1 MPLHP
6 GPGGDGTAYGLIAA
20 RSVSSCPVF
29 SSPELSA
36 FLTTTGVVAI
46 AEIGD
51 KTQLLSLLL
60 AARFHRPW
68 PILAGILVATVANHL
83 AAAAL
88 GVWLEDLLAP
98 QVLRWVLIASFV
110 AMAIWTLIPDKLDDD
125 AGPKSGPGRS
135 SWGVFLTTL
144 TMFFIAEIGDKTQLA
159 TTALAARYDAI
170 LIITAAS
177 TLGLMLANVPVVFL
191 GKALMRRLP
200 LNLARYL
207 AAAAFLLLALALLLM
222 G

>member
-1 MPLHP
+1 MFAAPDLSA
-6 GPGGDGTAYGLIAA
+6 TA
-20 RSVSSCPVF
+20 
-29 SSPELSA
+29 LSA
-36 FLTTTGVVAI
+36 FLTTTGVVAV

-60 AARFHRPW
+60 AARFNRPW
-68 PILAGILVATVANHL
+68 PILAGILAATVANHL
-83 AAAAL
+83 AAAAI

-110 AMAIWTLIPDKLDDD
+110 AMAVWTLIPDKLEDD
-125 AGPKSGPGRS
+125 AAPQS
-135 SWGVFLTTL
+135 SRWGAFLTTL
-144 TMFFIAEIGDKTQLA
+144 VMFFIAEIGDKTQLA

-170 LIITAAS
+170 LIVTAAS

-207 AAAAFLLLALALLLM
+207 AAAAFLLLALVLLLT

>member
-1 MPLHP
+1 MF
-6 GPGGDGTAYGLIAA
+6 AA
-20 RSVSSCPVF
+20 
-29 SSPELSA
+29 PEVSA
-36 FLTTTGVVAI
+36 FLTTTGVVAV

-60 AARFHRPW
+60 AARFNRPW
-68 PILAGILVATVANHL
+68 PILAGILAATVANHL

-98 QVLRWVLIASFV
+98 HVLRWVLIGSFV
-110 AMAIWTLIPDKLDDD
+110 AMAVWTLIPDKLEDD
-125 AGPKSGPGRS
+125 AAQNTGR
-135 SWGVFLTTL
+135 WGAFLTTL
-144 TMFFIAEIGDKTQLA
+144 AMFFIAEIGDKTQLA

-170 LIITAAS
+170 LIVTAAS

-207 AAAAFLLLALALLLM
+207 AAAAFLLLALALLLT

>member
-1 MPLHP
+1 M
-6 GPGGDGTAYGLIAA
+6 
-20 RSVSSCPVF
+20 
-29 SSPELSA
+29 SA

-60 AARFHRPW
+60 AARFNRPW
-68 PILAGILVATVANHL
+68 PILAGILAATIANHL

-110 AMAIWTLIPDKLDDD
+110 AMAVWTLIPDKLEED
-125 AGPKSGPGRS
+125 AAQSTGR
-135 SWGVFLTTL
+135 WGAFLTTL
-144 TMFFIAEIGDKTQLA
+144 VMFFIAEIGDKTQLA

-170 LIITAAS
+170 LIVTAAS

-207 AAAAFLLLALALLLM
+207 AAAAFLLLALVLLLA

>member
-1 MPLHP
+1 MF
-6 GPGGDGTAYGLIAA
+6 A
-20 RSVSSCPVF
+20 
-29 SSPELSA
+29 SPEFPA
-36 FLTTTGVVAI
+36 FFTTAGVVAI

-83 AAAAL
+83 GAAAI
-88 GVWLEDLLAP
+88 GVWLEDLLEP
-98 QVLRWVLIASFV
+98 RVLRWVLIASFL
-110 AMAIWTLIPDKLDDD
+110 AMAIWTLIPDKLDEDE
-125 AGPKSGPGRS
+125 APRNRR
-135 SWGVFLTTL
+135 WGAFLTTL
-144 TMFFIAEIGDKTQLA
+144 VMFFLAEIGDKTQLA

-170 LIITAAS
+170 LAVTAAS
-177 TLGLMLANVPVVFL
+177 TLGLMLANVPAVFL

-200 LNLARYL
+200 LRLARYL
-207 AAAAFLLLALALLLM
+207 AAAAFLLLAVALLLA

>member
-1 MPLHP
+1 M
-6 GPGGDGTAYGLIAA
+6 AIIAA
-20 RSVSSCPVF
+20 RSVPSAPMF
-29 SSPELSA
+29 ASPELSA
-36 FLTTTGVVAI
+36 FLTTTGVVAV

-68 PILAGILVATVANHL
+68 PILAGILVATIANHI

-98 QVLRWVLIASFV
+98 DVLRWVLIASFL
-110 AMAIWTLIPDKLDDD
+110 AMAVWTLIPDKLDEDE
-125 AGPKSGPGRS
+125 APKSSR
-135 SWGVFLTTL
+135 WGAFLTTL

-170 LIITAAS
+170 LLITAAS
-177 TLGLMLANVPVVFL
+177 TFGLMLANLPVVFL
-191 GKALMRRLP
+191 GKALMKRIP
-200 LNLARYL
+200 LQLARYL
-207 AAAAFLLLALALLLM
+207 AAAAFLLLALALLVA

>member
-1 MPLHP
+1 M
-6 GPGGDGTAYGLIAA
+6 ALIAA
-20 RSVSSCPVF
+20 RSRCACPMF
-29 SSPELSA
+29 SVPDLSA
-36 FLTTTGVVAI
+36 FLTTTGVVAV

-68 PILAGILVATVANHL
+68 PILAGIFAATVANHL
-83 AAAAL
+83 AAAAI

-98 QVLRWVLIASFV
+98 QVLRWVLVASFL
-110 AMAIWTLIPDKLDDD
+110 AMAIWTLIPDRLEDD
-125 AGPKSGPGRS
+125 AGPRS
-135 SWGVFLTTL
+135 SRWGAFLTTL
-144 TMFFIAEIGDKTQLA
+144 TMFFVAEIGDKTQLA

-170 LIITAAS
+170 LVVTAAS

-200 LNLARYL
+200 LKLARYL
-207 AAAAFLLLALALLLM
+207 AAGAFLLLALALLLAR
-222 G
+222 

>member
-1 MPLHP
+1 MFAVP
-6 GPGGDGTAYGLIAA
+6 D
-20 RSVSSCPVF
+20 
-29 SSPELSA
+29 LSA
-36 FLTTTGVVAI
+36 FLTTAGVVAV

-60 AARFHRPW
+60 AARFNRPW
-68 PILAGILVATVANHL
+68 PILAGILAATIANHL

-125 AGPKSGPGRS
+125 AAPKSGPRNS
-135 SWGVFLTTL
+135 SWGAFLTTL

-170 LIITAAS
+170 LVVTAAS

>member
-1 MPLHP
+1 M
-6 GPGGDGTAYGLIAA
+6 ASIAA
-20 RSVSSCPVF
+20 RSVTSCPMF
-29 SSPELSA
+29 DTLPLSHILGP

-83 AAAAL
+83 AAAAI
-88 GVWLEDLLAP
+88 GVWLEGLLEP
-98 QVLRWVLIASFV
+98 RVLRWVLIASFL
-110 AMAIWTLIPDKLDDD
+110 AMAAWTLIPDKLEEE
-125 AGPKSGPGRS
+125 AAPKSQR
-135 SWGVFLTTL
+135 WGAFLTTL
-144 TMFFIAEIGDKTQLA
+144 AMFFLAEIGDKTQLA

-170 LIITAAS
+170 LAVTAAS
-177 TLGLMLANVPVVFL
+177 TLGLMLANVPVVLL

-200 LNLARYL
+200 LRLARYL
-207 AAAAFLLLALALLLM
+207 AAAAFLLLAVVLLLA

>member
-1 MPLHP
+1 MFAVP
-6 GPGGDGTAYGLIAA
+6 D
-20 RSVSSCPVF
+20 
-29 SSPELSA
+29 LSA

-60 AARFHRPW
+60 AARFNRPW
-68 PILAGILVATVANHL
+68 PILAGILAATIANHL

-98 QVLRWVLIASFV
+98 HVLRWVLIASFV
-110 AMAIWTLIPDKLDDD
+110 AMAVWTLIPDKLEDD
-125 AGPKSGPGRS
+125 AARSTGR
-135 SWGVFLTTL
+135 WGAFLTTL

-159 TTALAARYDAI
+159 TTALAARYEAI
-170 LIITAAS
+170 LIVTAAS

-200 LNLARYL
+200 LTLVRYL
-207 AAAAFLLLALALLLM
+207 AASAFLLLALVLLLT

>member
-1 MPLHP
+1 MF
-6 GPGGDGTAYGLIAA
+6 A
-20 RSVSSCPVF
+20 VSD
-29 SSPELSA
+29 LSA
-36 FLTTTGVVAI
+36 FLTTTGVVAV

-60 AARFHRPW
+60 AARFNRPW
-68 PILAGILVATVANHL
+68 PILAGILAATVANHL
-83 AAAAL
+83 AAAAI

-110 AMAIWTLIPDKLDDD
+110 AMAVWTLIPDKLEDD
-125 AGPKSGPGRS
+125 AARNTGR
-135 SWGVFLTTL
+135 WGAFLTTL
-144 TMFFIAEIGDKTQLA
+144 VMFFIAEIGDKTQLA

-170 LIITAAS
+170 LIVTAAS

-207 AAAAFLLLALALLLM
+207 AAAAFLLLALVLLLT

>member
-1 MPLHP
+1 MSLAP
-6 GPGGDGTAYGLIAA
+6 D
-20 RSVSSCPVF
+20 
-29 SSPELSA
+29 LSA
-36 FLTTTGVVAI
+36 FLTTAGVVAV

-68 PILAGILVATVANHL
+68 PILAGILAATIANHL
-83 AAAAL
+83 AAAAI

-98 QVLRWVLIASFV
+98 HILRWVLIASFV
-110 AMAIWTLIPDKLDDD
+110 AMAIWTLIPDKLEDD
-125 AGPKSGPGRS
+125 AAQNTGR
-135 SWGVFLTTL
+135 WGAFLTTL
-144 TMFFIAEIGDKTQLA
+144 AMFFIAEIGDKTQLA

-170 LIITAAS
+170 LLITAAS

-207 AAAAFLLLALALLLM
+207 AAAAFLLLALVLLLA

>member
-1 MPLHP
+1 M
-6 GPGGDGTAYGLIAA
+6 ALIAA
-20 RSVSSCPVF
+20 RSPMCCPMFAIPDV
-29 SSPELSA
+29 SA
-36 FLTTTGVVAI
+36 FLTTTGVVAV

-60 AARFHRPW
+60 AARFNRPW
-68 PILAGILVATVANHL
+68 PILAGILAATIANHL

-98 QVLRWVLIASFV
+98 HVLRWALIASFV
-110 AMAIWTLIPDKLDDD
+110 AMAVWTLIPDKLEED
-125 AGPKSGPGRS
+125 AAQGTGR
-135 SWGVFLTTL
+135 WGAFLTTL
-144 TMFFIAEIGDKTQLA
+144 AMFFIAEIGDKTQLA

-170 LIITAAS
+170 LLVTAAS

-200 LNLARYL
+200 LALARYL
-207 AAAAFLLLALALLLM
+207 AAAAFLLLALVLLLA

>member
-1 MPLHP
+1 MFAVP
-6 GPGGDGTAYGLIAA
+6 D
-20 RSVSSCPVF
+20 V
-29 SSPELSA
+29 SA
-36 FLTTTGVVAI
+36 FLTTTGVVAV

-68 PILAGILVATVANHL
+68 PILAGILAATVANHL
-83 AAAAL
+83 AAAAI
-88 GVWLEDLLAP
+88 GVWLEDLLSP

-110 AMAIWTLIPDKLDDD
+110 AMAIWTLIPDKLDDE
-125 AGPKSGPGRS
+125 AAQNTGR
-135 SWGVFLTTL
+135 WGAFLTTL

-170 LIITAAS
+170 LLVTAAS

-191 GKALMRRLP
+191 GKALMQRLP
-200 LNLARYL
+200 LALARYL
-207 AAAAFLLLALALLLM
+207 AAAAFLLLALVLLLT

>member
-1 MPLHP
+1 MFAVP
-6 GPGGDGTAYGLIAA
+6 D
-20 RSVSSCPVF
+20 
-29 SSPELSA
+29 LSA
-36 FLTTTGVVAI
+36 FLTTTSVVAV

-60 AARFHRPW
+60 AARFNRPW
-68 PILAGILVATVANHL
+68 PILAGILAATVANHL
-83 AAAAL
+83 AAAAI

-125 AGPKSGPGRS
+125 AARNTGR
-135 SWGVFLTTL
+135 WGAFLTTL
-144 TMFFIAEIGDKTQLA
+144 AMFFIAEIGDKTQLA

-170 LIITAAS
+170 LLVTAAS
-177 TLGLMLANVPVVFL
+177 TLGLMLANVPVVVL
-191 GKALMRRLP
+191 GKALMQRLP
-200 LNLARYL
+200 LALARYL
-207 AAAAFLLLALALLLM
+207 AAAAFLLLALVLLLT

>member
-1 MPLHP
+1 MF
-6 GPGGDGTAYGLIAA
+6 A
-20 RSVSSCPVF
+20 
-29 SSPELSA
+29 SPEVSA
-36 FLTTTGVVAI
+36 FFTTAGVVAI

-83 AAAAL
+83 GAAAI
-88 GVWLEDLLAP
+88 GVWLEDLLEP
-98 QVLRWVLIASFV
+98 RVLRWVLIASFL
-110 AMAIWTLIPDKLDDD
+110 AMAAWTLIPDRLDEDE
-125 AGPKSGPGRS
+125 APGSRR
-135 SWGVFLTTL
+135 WGAFLTTL
-144 TMFFIAEIGDKTQLA
+144 VMFFLAEIGDNTQLA

-170 LIITAAS
+170 IIVTAAS
-177 TLGLMLANVPVVFL
+177 TLGLLLANAPVVFL

-200 LNLARYL
+200 LHLARYL
-207 AAAAFLLLALALLLM
+207 AASAFLLLALALLLA

>member
-1 MPLHP
+1 MF
-6 GPGGDGTAYGLIAA
+6 AI
-20 RSVSSCPVF
+20 
-29 SSPELSA
+29 PELSA
-36 FLTTTGVVAI
+36 FLTTTGVVAV

-68 PILAGILVATVANHL
+68 PILAGILAATIANHL
-83 AAAAL
+83 AAAAI

-98 QVLRWVLIASFV
+98 HVLRWVLIASFV
-110 AMAIWTLIPDKLDDD
+110 AMAVWTLIPDKLEDD
-125 AGPKSGPGRS
+125 AATQS
-135 SWGVFLTTL
+135 SRGGAFLTTL

-170 LIITAAS
+170 LIVTAAS

-200 LNLARYL
+200 LTLARYL
-207 AAAAFLLLALALLLM
+207 AASAFLLLALVLLLT